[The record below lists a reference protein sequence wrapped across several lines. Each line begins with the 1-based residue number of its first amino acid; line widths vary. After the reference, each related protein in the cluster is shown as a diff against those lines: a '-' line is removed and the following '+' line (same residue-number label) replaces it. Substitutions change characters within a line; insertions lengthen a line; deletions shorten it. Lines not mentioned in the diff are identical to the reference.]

1 MLHCNNN
8 VIYNTVEVLN
18 EGPRSKLLHKEI
30 DMFTTDFYIDTVQS
44 GKKTFVNTFVQH
56 EAVKKSLIDFIDSQ
70 TAYTKSVAKVTTDL
84 GTTLATESVK
94 QLSDFGKMD
103 YSKFD
108 FTKMFAPAK

>member
-56 EAVKKSLIDFIDSQ
+56 EAVKLTAKRHTPNQWPKSPQ
-70 TAYTKSVAKVTTDL
+70 T
-84 GTTLATESVK
+84 
-94 QLSDFGKMD
+94 
-103 YSKFD
+103 
-108 FTKMFAPAK
+108 